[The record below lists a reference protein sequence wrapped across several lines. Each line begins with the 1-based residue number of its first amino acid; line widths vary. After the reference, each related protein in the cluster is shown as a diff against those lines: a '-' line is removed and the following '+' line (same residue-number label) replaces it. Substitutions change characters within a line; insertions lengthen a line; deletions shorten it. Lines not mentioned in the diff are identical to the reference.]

1 MLRERD
7 IHILGD
13 LVVSGHLGLKT
24 ANRLIDAVDTGAG
37 AADGRDLRETFEE
50 YLDQFQKERT
60 ALEPLEETQLLDG
73 DDGERSGDASTGEPA
88 RTNPSV
94 EDIDPGTNLP
104 GSERYSLEQRLGEGS
119 AGVVWLAHDEVLQRT
134 VALKVLNQSVDDA
147 TEQAR
152 RFLFEA
158 QTTGRL
164 DHPGVIPVYD
174 VGRLPDGRWFYTMQ
188 LVDERDFQE
197 VLRDRECAD
206 ADDRRP
212 LPRLL
217 ELFSRVCLTVAYA
230 HDSGII
236 HRDIKPANILLGAYG
251 EVYVVDWGLAMLY
264 GDENDAEYRS
274 PDPQDDGEVAGT
286 PYYMSPEQ
294 IRGENSDLGPATD
307 VFALGVVLYRV
318 LTGQFP
324 FEADSV
330 TALFLK
336 VETEEPPDPREAAPE
351 REVPDPLA
359 EATLEAMSHEPGE
372 RMSARQLAER
382 ITDFLEGVEER
393 RRRAERADKLMDR
406 ARALH
411 QAYLQTRETVES
423 RRQRLEERLAELDP
437 SDGLDVRK
445 PLWERQHAID
455 ERAHEAEELYSKCVQ
470 ATRESLQ
477 LHETA
482 AARRLL
488 TDLYWYKLQEAR
500 EERDEAKALYFR
512 SLVEEYDDERYAER
526 LADHGTLSVELPEG
540 MEASLYR
547 ETPVGPIFELEEVP
561 VDWGEMPVELE
572 TGTYR
577 LRLETP
583 EPLTVEQP
591 VEITGAR
598 QTDLDLEVPAVPS
611 DDAFCYVPD
620 GRYTFGG
627 DELAPKSLPETTLE
641 VESFLIRTHPVTVG
655 EYCEFLNDLGER
667 DFERAKSHSPRS
679 TDGSVYYLEI
689 DEQRRRFSAPEQ
701 DAEGHEWES
710 NWPVIMINWYDA
722 HAFVEWVSERDDANY
737 QLPTEIQW
745 EVASRGID
753 GRVFPWGNGFDPAL
767 CRMAESVNGRP
778 VPTSVGSYPYD
789 RSPYGIHDMAG
800 LVIEWTR
807 TQSSG
812 DGNQYIQRGGS
823 FNSPSNWC
831 RAAARKNNQAD
842 SPYFPFGFRYVLEL

>member
-7 IHILGD
+7 IQILGD
-13 LVVSGHLGLKT
+13 LVVSGHLGLTT
-24 ANRLIDAVDTGAG
+24 ANRLIDAVGTEDRG
-37 AADGRDLRETFEE
+37 ADGRNLRETFEE

-60 ALEPLEETQLLDG
+60 ALEPLEETQLLDAN
-73 DDGERSGDASTGEPA
+73 DGEQSVDTAPDKPD

-94 EDIDPGTNLP
+94 DDIDRGTTLP

-134 VALKVLNQSVDDA
+134 VALKVLDQSVDDA

-188 LVDERDFQE
+188 LIDERDFQD
-197 VLRDRECAD
+197 VLWARED
-206 ADDRRP
+206 TDSDDRRP

-264 GDENDAEYRS
+264 SDGNNAEHRT
-274 PDPQDDGEVAGT
+274 PEPHEDGELAGT

-294 IRGENSDLGPATD
+294 IRGENSDLGPAAD

-330 TALFLK
+330 TALLLK
-336 VETEEPPDPREAAPE
+336 VETEEPPDPREAAPK

-359 EATLEAMSHEPGE
+359 GAALQAMSHEPDD

-393 RRRAERADKLMDR
+393 RRRAERADKLIDR

-423 RRQRLEERLAELDP
+423 RRERLEERLAELDP
-437 SDGLDVRK
+437 SDGLEVRK

-477 LHETA
+477 LHDTA
-482 AARRLL
+482 DARRLL

-512 SLVEEYDDERYAER
+512 SLVEEYDDGRYTDR
-526 LADHGTLSVELPEG
+526 LADHGTLAVDLPG
-540 MEASLYR
+540 DTEASLFR
-547 ETPVGPIFELEEVP
+547 ETAVGPIFELEEVEVDWEAMP
-561 VDWGEMPVELE
+561 VDLE

-577 LRLETP
+577 LRLETRDL
-583 EPLTVEQP
+583 LTVEQP

-598 QTDLDLEVPAVPS
+598 QTNLDPDVPS
-611 DDAFCYVPD
+611 APADDAFCFVPS

-627 DELAPKSLPETTLE
+627 DELAPKSLPETTLDIE
-641 VESFLIRTHPVTVG
+641 GFLIRTHPVTVG
-655 EYCEFLNDLGER
+655 EYCDFLNDLAQR

-689 DEQRRRFSAPEQ
+689 DERKRRFSVPEQ

-710 NWPVIMINWYDA
+710 DWPVIMINWYDA
-722 HAFVEWVSERDDANY
+722 HAFVEWVGERDDANY

-745 EVASRGID
+745 EVAARGID
-753 GRVFPWGNGFDPAL
+753 GRMFPWGSGFDPAL

-789 RSPYGIHDMAG
+789 RSPYGVQDMAG

-842 SPYFPFGFRYVLEL
+842 DPYFPFGFRYVLEL